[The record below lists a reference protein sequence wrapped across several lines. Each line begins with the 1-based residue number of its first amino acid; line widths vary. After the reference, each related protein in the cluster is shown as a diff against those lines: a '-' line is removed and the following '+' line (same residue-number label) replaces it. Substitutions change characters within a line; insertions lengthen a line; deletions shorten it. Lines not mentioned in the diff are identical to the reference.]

1 MSERLLLGGF
11 SNMQLVDFHYHVDP
25 DSWESSYIEL
35 VAEGQ
40 GKRRHLRF
48 EAPRNLHIEEGFS
61 GSLSGM
67 EILDISDRQW
77 GSTRVKVS
85 NFEQD
90 PGITFLAAS
99 MEIVSG
105 T

>member
-11 SNMQLVDFHYHVDP
+11 SNMRLLDFHYHVDP
-25 DSWESSYIEL
+25 VSWESSYIEL

-40 GKRRHLRF
+40 GKTRHLRF
-48 EAPRNLHIEEGFS
+48 KAPRNLRIEEGFD

-77 GSTRVKVS
+77 DSARVEVA

-90 PGITFLAAS
+90 PGITFLATS
-99 MEIVSG
+99 MEIVCA
-105 T
+105 